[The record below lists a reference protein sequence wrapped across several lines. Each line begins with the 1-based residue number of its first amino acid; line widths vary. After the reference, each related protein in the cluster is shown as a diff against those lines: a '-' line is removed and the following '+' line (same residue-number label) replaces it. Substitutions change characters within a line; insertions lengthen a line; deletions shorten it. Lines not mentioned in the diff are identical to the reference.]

1 MFPLFLYSKESLQ
14 KRRLDMQLAK
24 VSSKGQMTIPAEIR
38 ENLQLKTG
46 DTVSWD
52 LKLDGS
58 VSVRKVRPLDIDY
71 ISALSGTLS
80 EWNSVED
87 EEAYRDL

>member
-1 MFPLFLYSKESLQ
+1 
-14 KRRLDMQLAK
+14 MQLAK

-71 ISALSGTLS
+71 ISALSGTLP

-87 EEAYRDL
+87 EEAYHDL

>member
-1 MFPLFLYSKESLQ
+1 
-14 KRRLDMQLAK
+14 MQLAK

-80 EWNSVED
+80 EWNSAED
-87 EEAYRDL
+87 EDAYRDL

>member
-1 MFPLFLYSKESLQ
+1 
-14 KRRLDMQLAK
+14 MQLAK

>member
-1 MFPLFLYSKESLQ
+1 
-14 KRRLDMQLAK
+14 MQLAK

-58 VSVRKVRPLDIDY
+58 VSVRKVRPLDLDY

>member
-1 MFPLFLYSKESLQ
+1 
-14 KRRLDMQLAK
+14 MQLAK

-38 ENLQLKTG
+38 ENLQLHTG

-80 EWNSVED
+80 EWNSAED
-87 EEAYRDL
+87 EDAYHDL

>member
-1 MFPLFLYSKESLQ
+1 
-14 KRRLDMQLAK
+14 MQLAK

-87 EEAYRDL
+87 EEAYHDL